1 MGFQERLVPPLHLPG
16 ICLEVLLVDIWEV
29 REARDVAKYCIID
42 RPHAQESPS
51 PKCLILWLRNPGLGA
66 IPQFHHVAAQ
76 YSVVGKGLW

>member
-1 MGFQERLVPPLHLPG
+1 MGFQERLVPPLHPPG

-51 PKCLILWLRNPGLGA
+51 PK
-66 IPQFHHVAAQ
+66 
-76 YSVVGKGLW
+76 